1 MYEQIKQ
8 HKKEIVK
15 SRICDTPQQGSTEF
29 LKKKK
34 KQTRNY
40 SLGETLWDQVD
51 F

>member
-1 MYEQIKQ
+1 M
-8 HKKEIVK
+8 VK

-34 KQTRNY
+34 NKPRNY
-40 SLGETLWDQVD
+40 CHGETLWDQID